1 MSAVLTSSQMDA
13 HLWGSA
19 FLGKF
24 AALLGYP
31 DATNVEAE
39 LARALPLRLGISLL
53 DNLLKE
59 GLTSK
64 ELALVLPPRTLAHRR
79 AKGQTLSPD
88 ESDRA
93 LRVARLVALAESVFG
108 DREKALR
115 WLRKPQAR
123 FSRRSAM
130 ELMASEIGG
139 RLVEET
145 LVQIDEGYAA

>member
-1 MSAVLTSSQMDA
+1 MSAMLSPVS
-13 HLWGSA
+13 LWGGA
-19 FLGKF
+19 FSGKF

-31 DATNVEAE
+31 AATNVEAE
-39 LARALPLRLGISLL
+39 LAHTHPLRLGISLL

-59 GLTSK
+59 GVTSK
-64 ELALVLPPRTLAHRR
+64 ELALILPPRTLAHRR
-79 AKGQTLSPD
+79 TKGQPLSPD

-93 LRVARLVALAESVFG
+93 LRMARLVALAESVFG
-108 DREKALR
+108 EREKALR